1 MRPTDII
8 VVVRKPQDVALAAE
22 AGSAAG
28 WRKTIVNVLGETGSP
43 TPSQLRR
50 VRRSPDARKRRLPV
64 VVWVATAEEENQWRD
79 AGAYAVRGGAF
90 NKASAIK
97 VFQAIAR
104 DNEWVESSVY
114 VGPERRRRNPW
125 LGKPVRRLADSKV
138 LEKHD
143 RVAVDP
149 SPFATQIRQVRLSA
163 FGIERADRE
172 RRAQFLADVQRAAR
186 AADRARLPHAA
197 GSLDSLARYLS
208 AIGAV
213 GKLDEVLIERHLT
226 IADGPPV
233 DAVGQVDRVVA
244 AVSNA
249 IGLHS
254 AA

>member
-1 MRPTDII
+1 MRSTDII
-8 VVVRKPQDVALAAE
+8 VVVRKPQDVALATE

-28 WRKTIVNVLGETGSP
+28 WRKTIVNVLGEPGSP

-79 AGAYAVRGGAF
+79 AGAYAVRGAL
-90 NKASAIK
+90 NKSSAIK

-104 DNEWVESSVY
+104 DNDWVESSVY
-114 VGPERRRRNPW
+114 VGPERRRHNPW
-125 LGKPVRRLADSKV
+125 LSKPVRRLADSKV
-138 LEKHD
+138 LEKQDHA
-143 RVAVDP
+143 AVDP

-163 FGIERADRE
+163 FGVERADRE

-197 GSLDSLARYLS
+197 GALDSLARYLA

-213 GKLDEVLIERHLT
+213 GKLDDVLIERHLV

-249 IGLHS
+249 IGLHT

>member
-8 VVVRKPQDVALAAE
+8 VVVRKPQDVALVAE
-22 AGSAAG
+22 AGSAGG
-28 WRKTIVNVLGETGSP
+28 WRKTIVNVVGEPGSP

-64 VVWVATAEEENQWRD
+64 VVWVTTAEEENQWRD
-79 AGAYAVRGGAF
+79 AGAYAVRGAF
-90 NKASAIK
+90 NKTSAIK

-138 LEKHD
+138 LEKQD
-143 RVAVDP
+143 RATVDP

-197 GSLDSLARYLS
+197 GTLDSLARYLS